1 MGKGKDI
8 SEELSGMLR
17 GVPPQ
22 NILIAFD
29 DKPAKSLADLKEQ
42 MEKRISIRR
51 EITQK
56 IEQMQDETEKTVLR
70 LRYIHWLRWEQIA
83 ERMGYSPEHVQR
95 IHKKALGNFKMS

>member
-42 MEKRISIRR
+42 QKKSIPKKHGPRR
-51 EITQK
+51 
-56 IEQMQDETEKTVLR
+56 DR
-70 LRYIHWLRWEQIA
+70 
-83 ERMGYSPEHVQR
+83 ER
-95 IHKKALGNFKMS
+95 

>member
-42 MEKRISIRR
+42 
-51 EITQK
+51 QK
-56 IEQMQDETEKTVLR
+56 T
-70 LRYIHWLRWEQIA
+70 
-83 ERMGYSPEHVQR
+83 
-95 IHKKALGNFKMS
+95 

>member
-42 MEKRISIRR
+42 QKKS
-51 EITQK
+51 TQK
-56 IEQMQDETEKTVLR
+56 KRRPRHDR
-70 LRYIHWLRWEQIA
+70 
-83 ERMGYSPEHVQR
+83 
-95 IHKKALGNFKMS
+95 

>member
-1 MGKGKDI
+1 MAKGKDI

-42 MEKRISIRR
+42 QKKS
-51 EITQK
+51 TQK
-56 IEQMQDETEKTVLR
+56 KRRPRHDR
-70 LRYIHWLRWEQIA
+70 
-83 ERMGYSPEHVQR
+83 ER
-95 IHKKALGNFKMS
+95 

>member
-29 DKPAKSLADLKEQ
+29 DKPAKSLADYVKEQ
-42 MEKRISIRR
+42 KKKSTSKKHGPCRDR
-51 EITQK
+51 E
-56 IEQMQDETEKTVLR
+56 R
-70 LRYIHWLRWEQIA
+70 
-83 ERMGYSPEHVQR
+83 
-95 IHKKALGNFKMS
+95 

>member
-42 MEKRISIRR
+42 
-51 EITQK
+51 QK
-56 IEQMQDETEKTVLR
+56 KLKIQQKQKEM
-70 LRYIHWLRWEQIA
+70 IHEGKDKNSCCR
-83 ERMGYSPEHVQR
+83 
-95 IHKKALGNFKMS
+95 

>member
-29 DKPAKSLADLKEQ
+29 DKPAKSLADLKEP
-42 MEKRISIRR
+42 RR
-51 EITQK
+51 NVDRVMTGRG
-56 IEQMQDETEKTVLR
+56 D
-70 LRYIHWLRWEQIA
+70 
-83 ERMGYSPEHVQR
+83 
-95 IHKKALGNFKMS
+95 GNVG

>member
-42 MEKRISIRR
+42 QKSPPRR
-51 EITQK
+51 NVDRVMTGRG
-56 IEQMQDETEKTVLR
+56 D
-70 LRYIHWLRWEQIA
+70 
-83 ERMGYSPEHVQR
+83 
-95 IHKKALGNFKMS
+95 GNVG